1 MFFLKLG
8 LKIFSVFILV
18 IIGMSIV
25 DVVLNHGRINMV
37 KNIGF
42 SIGISFV
49 YYWKARKILKQAQK
63 ETENKTDI

>member
-1 MFFLKLG
+1 MKLG

-42 SIGISFV
+42 SIGVSFV

-63 ETENKTDI
+63 ETENKPDI